1 MLRKTATHSRWS
13 SLRDLYRIVRGR
25 VAAKKGNYEQAVRLL
40 DADAGAGSRY
50 YRFIP
55 LYRLTLMVL
64 TKDPRRTLQAR
75 KLLGDKWSVE
85 SDEDRWFE
93 SYRRY
98 LCFGILSEHHKSNAA
113 RQELRA
119 IPVPNLVRSTI
130 GVPA

>member
-1 MLRKTATHSRWS
+1 MDRQAGMPSRWS
-13 SLRDLYRIVRGR
+13 SLQDLYRIVRAR
-25 VAAKKGNYEQAVRLL
+25 VAAKKGNDAQAVRLL

-93 SYRRY
+93 TYRRY
-98 LCFGILSEHHKSNAA
+98 LCFGILSEHHKSEAA
-113 RQELRA
+113 KRELLA